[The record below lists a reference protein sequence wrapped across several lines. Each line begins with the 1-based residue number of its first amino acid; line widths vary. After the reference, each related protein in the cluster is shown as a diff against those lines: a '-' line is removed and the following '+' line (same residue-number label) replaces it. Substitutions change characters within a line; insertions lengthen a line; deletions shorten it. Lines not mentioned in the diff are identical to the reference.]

1 MRLANL
7 FRREPP
13 PRPAARLYAAVVAAG
28 REPHWYRDGA
38 VPDTLDG
45 RFDMIAA
52 VLSMAMIRLEA
63 TPEGVGPAASLAE
76 CFVDD
81 MDGQLRQ
88 IGFGDMV
95 VGKHIGRMMAML
107 GGRIGAYREGLSDG
121 AQADDRLA
129 AALVRN
135 LYRGDD
141 PGPAAVAHVETRLR
155 TLHHALDAVPVDR
168 LIAGE
173 LPR

>member
-1 MRLANL
+1 MRLPRL

-13 PRPAARLYAAVVAAG
+13 PRVAATLYEAVVARG
-28 REPHWYRDGA
+28 RMPHWYLAGA

-52 VLSMAMIRLEA
+52 VLAMVMLRLEGKGA
-63 TPEGVGPAASLAE
+63 GAAPAASLAE

-95 VGKHIGRMMAML
+95 VGKHIGRMMAAL
-107 GGRIGAYREGLSDG
+107 GGRLGAYRNGLAYG
-121 AQADDRLA
+121 TFE

-135 LYRGDD
+135 LYRGVEPD
-141 PGPAAVAHVETRLR
+141 PAALTHVAAELR
-155 TLHHALDAVPVDR
+155 GLRAALDGVSVDE
-168 LIAGE
+168 LLAGK
-173 LPR
+173 LP

>member
-1 MRLANL
+1 MRLPRL
-7 FRREPP
+7 FRRAPP
-13 PRPAARLYAAVVAAG
+13 PRVAATLYDAVVARG
-28 REPHWYRDGA
+28 RQPHWYLDGQ

-52 VLSMAMIRLEA
+52 ILAMVMLRLEG
-63 TPEGVGPAASLAE
+63 EGAGAAPAASLAE

-107 GGRIGAYREGLSDG
+107 GGRIGAYRDGLADG
-121 AQADDRLA
+121 SFES
-129 AALVRN
+129 ALVRN
-135 LYRGDD
+135 LYRGVEPDAHALVHV
-141 PGPAAVAHVETRLR
+141 AAYLRRLR
-155 TLHHALDAVPVDR
+155 AALDPVSVDD
-168 LIAGE
+168 LLAGK
-173 LPR
+173 LPE

>member
-1 MRLANL
+1 MRLVNL

-13 PRPAARLYAAVVAAG
+13 PRPSAALYAAVVERARA
-28 REPHWYRDGA
+28 PHWYIDGR
-38 VPDTLDG
+38 VPDTIDG

-52 VLSMAMIRLEA
+52 VLSIAMLRLEA
-63 TPEGVGPAASLAE
+63 EPAGAAPAASLAE

-107 GGRIGAYREGLSDG
+107 GGRIGAYRDGL
-121 AQADDRLA
+121 ADDGLA
-129 AALVRN
+129 TALVRN
-135 LYRGDD
+135 LYRGED
-141 PGPAAVAHVETRLR
+141 PGLAATAHVEHRLR
-155 TLHHALDAVPVDR
+155 DLRTALDAVPIDR
-168 LIAGE
+168 IVAGE

>member
-1 MRLANL
+1 MRLSRL

-13 PRPAARLYAAVVAAG
+13 PRAAATLYAAVVARG
-28 REPHWYRDGA
+28 RLPHWYVEGQ
-38 VPDTLDG
+38 VPDTIDG

-52 VLSMAMIRLEA
+52 VLAMAMLRLEQ
-63 TPEGVGPAASLAE
+63 EGAGAAPAASLAE

-107 GGRIGAYREGLSDG
+107 GGRIGAYRDGL
-121 AQADDRLA
+121 AENTLE

-135 LYRGDD
+135 LYRGTD
-141 PGPAAVAHVETRLR
+141 PGAAPLAHV
-155 TLHHALDAVPVDR
+155 
-168 LIAGE
+168 AGE
-173 LPR
+173 LRALHAALVPLSVDALVAGEFPE

>member
-1 MRLANL
+1 MVLSRL

-13 PRPAARLYAAVVAAG
+13 PRQAATLYHAVVARG
-28 REPHWYRDGA
+28 RLPHWYLAGR
-38 VPDTLDG
+38 VPDTIDG

-52 VLSMAMIRLEA
+52 ILTMVMLRLER
-63 TPEGVGPAASLAE
+63 EGAAAAASASLAE

-107 GGRIGAYREGLSDG
+107 GGRIGAYRDGL
-121 AQADDRLA
+121 ADNTLG

-141 PGPAAVAHVETRLR
+141 PGPDALAHVERELRALR
-155 TLHHALDAVPVDR
+155 TALDPVTLDHLLAGDVPQ
-168 LIAGE
+168 
-173 LPR
+173 

>member
-1 MRLANL
+1 MRLPRL

-13 PRPAARLYAAVVAAG
+13 PRIAATLYDAVVARG
-28 REPHWYRDGA
+28 RMPHWYLAGG

-52 VLSMAMIRLEA
+52 VLAMVMLRVEQDGA
-63 TPEGVGPAASLAE
+63 GAVPAASLAE

-95 VGKHIGRMMAML
+95 VGKHIGRMMAAL
-107 GGRIGAYREGLSDG
+107 GGRLGAYRDGLAGGDFE
-121 AQADDRLA
+121 

-135 LYRGDD
+135 LYRGDE
-141 PGPAAVAHVETRLR
+141 PPPAALSHVATELR
-155 TLHHALDAVPVDR
+155 TFRTALDGVAIDD
-168 LIAGE
+168 LLAGT
-173 LPR
+173 LP